1 MWYKHRNTSRFA
13 SKSFRPQVDL
23 NLFMLLFSFEM
34 SALTSLRS
42 VHALVNRFLIFAR
55 LPFFFGKDNYV
66 RINYKTSRFKQKQTR
81 EKFAMH
87 I

>member
-1 MWYKHRNTSRFA
+1 LIPGDREKKVKTVSLPA
-13 SKSFRPQVDL
+13 AQG
-23 NLFMLLFSFEM
+23 E
-34 SALTSLRS
+34 LTGL
-42 VHALVNRFLIFAR
+42 LVNRFLIFAY
-55 LPFFFGKDNYV
+55 LAVFLANTTGV

>member
-1 MWYKHRNTSRFA
+1 LIPGDREKKVKTGSLPA
-13 SKSFRPQVDL
+13 AQG
-23 NLFMLLFSFEM
+23 E
-34 SALTSLRS
+34 LTGL
-42 VHALVNRFLIFAR
+42 LVNRFLIFAH
-55 LPFFFGKDNYV
+55 LPVFLATGV

>member
-1 MWYKHRNTSRFA
+1 VAGWNTSRFA
-13 SKSFRPQVDL
+13 PKSFRPQVDL
-23 NLFMLLFSFEM
+23 NLFTLLFSFEM
-34 SALTSLRS
+34 SALTLTSLRS
-42 VHALVNRFLIFAR
+42 VHAYNFCAFAV
-55 LPFFFGKDNYV
+55 FFGKDNYV